1 MFTGLVEADGV
12 IEQRQSRGGDARLRI
27 RSSTL
32 DFADVKLGDSIATN
46 GVCLTVVEF
55 GTDYFSADVSNETL
69 ALNTLAN
76 LAIGTRVNLEKAML
90 PTTRFGGH
98 MVSGH
103 VDGTAKIIEINRDG
117 RAWDYHLSLPME
129 LARYVAHKGSICVDG
144 VSLTVNDVS
153 EQQCRLTIVPHTA
166 EKTQIANYQ
175 VGDLVNIEVDMIA
188 RYLERLLLSPK
199 EQNRSSGVT
208 LDSLRH
214 AGFIKN

>member
-32 DFADVKLGDSIATN
+32 DFSDVSLGDSIATN
-46 GVCLTVVEF
+46 GVCLTVVDF
-55 GTDYFSADVSNETL
+55 GSDYFSADVSNETL
-69 ALNTLAN
+69 ALSTLAK
-76 LAIGTRVNLEKAML
+76 LAIGTKVNLEKAML

-98 MVSGH
+98 IVSGH
-103 VDGTAKIIEINRDG
+103 VDGTAKIVDINRDG
-117 RAWDYHLSLPME
+117 RAWDYHLSLPAE
-129 LARYVAHKGSICVDG
+129 LVRYVAHKGSICVDG

-153 EQQCRLTIVPHTA
+153 EYQCRLTIVPHTA
-166 EKTQIANYQ
+166 EKTQIASYQ

-188 RYLERLLLSPK
+188 RYLERLLLSPQ